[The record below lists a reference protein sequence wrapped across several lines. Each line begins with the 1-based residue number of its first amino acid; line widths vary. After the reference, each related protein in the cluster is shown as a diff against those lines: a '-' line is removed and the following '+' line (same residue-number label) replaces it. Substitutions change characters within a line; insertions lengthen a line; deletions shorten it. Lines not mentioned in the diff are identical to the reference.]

1 MAPPGPDRS
10 EGGARTPWSTGKRY
24 NSSSTANVDT
34 QVTSSLSK
42 PRPLTG
48 APPSRQTDVKRLP
61 SPVDRLCAPP
71 RLCSLNHLAPPRY
84 VRAPGAG
91 SARSD
96 SPGKSALPKPF
107 SRVLAAPTCDAEAM
121 PARACAPT
129 GIASFG
135 FSPPPA
141 VRLPST
147 PG

>member
-42 PRPLTG
+42 PRLLTA

-71 RLCSLNHLAPPRY
+71 Q
-84 VRAPGAG
+84 
-91 SARSD
+91 
-96 SPGKSALPKPF
+96 ALFTQP
-107 SRVLAAPTCDAEAM
+107 S
-121 PARACAPT
+121 
-129 GIASFG
+129 G
-135 FSPPPA
+135 
-141 VRLPST
+141 PST
-147 PG
+147 IRSCSGGGLGAIGLPREEHAPEALLSRARCPDV